1 MCKNTSNL
9 VPQAVPLDQTIDDMQ
24 AAAARPGRQRSGVSQ
39 FLQHVAAGDVAA
51 FDADGAIPEGD
62 EDEDAA
68 SDAGLSDVEVRPDH
82 KPNAVYEAV
91 SCCWEQEGN
100 LLQQRGWP

>member
-1 MCKNTSNL
+1 
-9 VPQAVPLDQTIDDMQ
+9 MQ

-62 EDEDAA
+62 EEEDAG
-68 SDAGLSDVEVRPDH
+68 SDAGLSDVEVRQNVTPSPSNETVCPIESER
-82 KPNAVYEAV
+82 KPL
-91 SCCWEQEGN
+91 SSRREGRN
-100 LLQQRGWP
+100 R

>member
-1 MCKNTSNL
+1 VT
-9 VPQAVPLDQTIDDMQ
+9 ATIDDMQ

-62 EDEDAA
+62 EEEDAG
-68 SDAGLSDVEVRPDH
+68 SDAGLSDVEVRH
-82 KPNAVYEAV
+82 EMVCLNAKA
-91 SCCWEQEGN
+91 
-100 LLQQRGWP
+100 RGESSPKQGRP